1 MLVNP
6 NLKYDE
12 AGLST
17 PKGVKF
23 TDRKV
28 LGHSTLKTYMTGFQV
43 YVNKN
48 YSIIC
53 GIKITYNHDIEG

>member
-12 AGLST
+12 AGFST

-23 TDRKV
+23 TDRKI
-28 LGHSTLKTYMTGFQV
+28 LGHSSLQTYMTSFHI
-43 YVNKN
+43 YFNKN
-48 YSIIC
+48 YNIIC
-53 GIKITYNHDIEG
+53 GIKITYNEDVEG